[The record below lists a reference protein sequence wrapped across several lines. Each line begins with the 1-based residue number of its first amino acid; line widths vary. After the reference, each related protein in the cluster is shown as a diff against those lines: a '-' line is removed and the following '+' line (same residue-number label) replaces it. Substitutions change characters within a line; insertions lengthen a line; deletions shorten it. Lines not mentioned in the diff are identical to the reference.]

1 MKCAVLEIPFKLP
14 MRRCPENPG
23 GNAARCADCVKERI
37 GWRPGIQNVE
47 LTSEGESAMLRLS
60 YDPRLLTLTQLEAEL
75 QRVEPCIHTNRTQ
88 TVLGIDGM
96 ASPTCER
103 RIHSTLAGMTGVV
116 AAASYTAGTIRLE
129 YDPETWDL
137 SEIIARIEKMG
148 YHVRGQRSTEIG
160 AELAEVAV
168 VAPLPPAGGPLAW
181 ARDHVEVLLVA
192 LSGLLLLAGFLVHL
206 FHGAKLPPVIVVRF
220 PLLAAFLTLV
230 LHASPWLRITLLAAS
245 AILSSTETFAAAT
258 EALRGLKLDVDV
270 LMFAAAAGAAYLGQY
285 EEAALLLFL
294 FGAGSAGEHIALK
307 RARSAI
313 SALSKIA
320 PENALRLQAD
330 GSTETVPV
338 GQIAVGDRVV
348 VRPFDRVAVDGEIV
362 EGSSALDQS
371 AVTGESIP
379 VEKVPGDSVFAGTMN
394 NEGRLIVRTTRL
406 AGESTLSRIIRLV
419 EEAQTTKSPT
429 QVFTAKVERWYVPAV
444 FLATTLIVFIPT
456 LVFHGAWDVWFYR
469 AMAFLTAGSP
479 CALAIGTPAA
489 VLCGI
494 ARAARDGVLI
504 KGGMHLENLGLVQAI
519 AFDKTGTLTVG
530 HLTVS
535 DVIPLADSSEDEIL
549 SLAASVE
556 AHSVH
561 PLATAIVKEAK
572 ARGCTIREATDVGQ
586 HPGLGA
592 FGRID
597 GRRIAAGKHELITGD
612 SNGDSG
618 LLARVDELAGKGWA
632 IVLVGRDDRPI
643 GLIGLSDQART
654 NAPEVLNHLRRL
666 GIKRNVM
673 LTGDHVL
680 AARAIARQ
688 VGVDDVQAGLL
699 PEQKLE
705 CLRELSRQYGHVAMV
720 GDGVND
726 APALA
731 QAAVGIAM
739 GAAGSDIAMETADV
753 VLMASDLGKL
763 PFAIAL
769 SRRSRALIVQNLVI
783 AIGVIAIVGPLAAFG
798 FANLTLAVIL
808 HEGST
813 VVVVCNSLRL
823 LAFRNPVGSAA

>member
-14 MRRCPENPG
+14 MRRCPDNPH
-23 GNAARCADCVKERI
+23 GNAAKCANCVKERI
-37 GWRPGIQNVE
+37 GWRPGIRDVE
-47 LTSEGESAMLRLS
+47 LTSEGESATLRLS

-88 TVLGIDGM
+88 TVLSIDGM

-103 RIHSTLAGMTGVV
+103 RIHSTLAGMAGVV
-116 AAASYTAGTIRLE
+116 AAASYASGTIRLE
-129 YDPETWDL
+129 YDPETWAL
-137 SEIIARIEKMG
+137 AEIIARIEKMG
-148 YHVRGQRSTEIG
+148 YRVRDQRPTEVG
-160 AELAEVAV
+160 AELAAAPV
-168 VAPLPPAGGPLAW
+168 VAPLPPAVGPIDWL
-181 ARDHVEVLLVA
+181 RDHVEVLLVA
-192 LSGLLLLAGFLVHL
+192 VAGMLLLAGILTPR
-206 FHGAKLPPVIVVRF
+206 FHGPQWLRLA
-220 PLLAAFLTLV
+220 LLAG
-230 LHASPWLRITLLAAS
+230 S
-245 AILSSTETFAAAT
+245 ALFSSTKTLPAAI
-258 EALRGLKLDVDV
+258 EALRGFKLDVDV
-270 LMFAAAAGAAYLGQY
+270 LMFAAAAGAAYIGGHV
-285 EEAALLLFL
+285 EASLLLFL
-294 FGAGSAGEHIALK
+294 FGAGSAGEHLALE

-313 SALSKIA
+313 NALSKIA
-320 PENALRLQAD
+320 PENALRLMDD
-330 GSTETVPV
+330 GATETVRV
-338 GQIAVGDRVV
+338 EQLAVGDRVV

-379 VEKVPGDSVFAGTMN
+379 VEKVPGDGVFAGTMN
-394 NEGRLIVRTTRL
+394 NEGRLIVRATRL
-406 AGESTLSRIIRLV
+406 ASESTLAKIIRLV

-444 FLATTLIVFIPT
+444 FIATMLIAAVPPLF
-456 LVFHGAWDVWFYR
+456 FHHQPPDALGRSVWAIWFYR

-489 VLCGI
+489 ILCGI

-504 KGGMHLENLGLVQAI
+504 KGGMHLENMGQVQAI

-535 DVIPLADSSEDEIL
+535 DVISLDGIGEDEIL
-549 SLAASVE
+549 ALAASVE

-561 PLATAIVKEAK
+561 PLATAIVKEAQ
-572 ARGCTIREATDVGQ
+572 ARGCTIREAADVGQ
-586 HPGLGA
+586 HAGLGA
-592 FGRID
+592 FGRLD
-597 GRRIAAGKHELITGD
+597 GRRIAAGKYELITGNN
-612 SNGDSG
+612 NGNG
-618 LLARVDELAGKGWA
+618 NGNTALLARVDELAGKGRA
-632 IVLVGRDDRPI
+632 IVMVGRDDKPI
-643 GLIGLSDQART
+643 GLIGLSDQARP
-654 NAPEVLNHLRRL
+654 NAPAVLNHLRQL

-680 AARAIARQ
+680 AANAIAAQ
-688 VGVDDVQAGLL
+688 VGVDEVQAGLL

-705 CLRELSRQYGHVAMV
+705 CLRELSRKYGHMAMV

-769 SRRSRALIVQNLVI
+769 SRRSRALIAQNLVI

-823 LAFRNPVGSAA
+823 LAFRNPVSSPG

>member
-14 MRRCPENPG
+14 MRHCPENPG

-37 GWRPGIQNVE
+37 GWRPGIHEVE
-47 LTSEGESAMLRLS
+47 LKSEGESATLRLS

-75 QRVEPCIHTNRTQ
+75 QRVEPCIYTNRTQ
-88 TVLGIDGM
+88 TVLNIEGM
-96 ASPTCER
+96 SSQACER
-103 RIHSTLAGMTGVV
+103 RIDSTLAGMAGVV
-116 AAASYTAGTIRLE
+116 AAASYAGGTIRLE
-129 YDPETWDL
+129 YDPETWPL
-137 SEIIARIEKMG
+137 LEIIARVEKMG
-148 YHVRGQRSTEIG
+148 YRVRGQMPAEAG
-160 AELAEVAV
+160 AELAPAAA
-168 VAPLPPAGGPLAW
+168 APPPATGLLAW
-181 ARDHVEVLLVA
+181 VRAHTEMSLVA
-192 LSGLLLLAGFLVHL
+192 LSGVLLLCGFLAH
-206 FHGAKLPPVIVVRF
+206 
-220 PLLAAFLTLV
+220 V
-230 LHASPWLRITLLAAS
+230 LGGPAWLRVTLLAAS
-245 AILSSTETFAAAT
+245 ALLSSTHTFPAAI
-258 EALRGLKLDVDV
+258 EALRGLRLDVDV
-270 LMFAAAAGAAYLGQY
+270 LMFAAAAGAAYLGHY

-294 FGAGSAGEHIALK
+294 FGAGSAGEHIALE

-313 SALSKIA
+313 NALSKIA
-320 PENALRLQAD
+320 PENALRLMAD
-330 GSTETVPV
+330 GSTETVRV
-338 GQIAVGDRVV
+338 EQLAIGDRVV

-406 AGESTLSRIIRLV
+406 ASESTLSKIIRLV

-444 FLATTLIVFIPT
+444 FIATTLIVLIPT
-456 LVFHGAWDVWFYR
+456 LFFHGEWAVWFYR

-489 VLCGI
+489 ILCGI

-504 KGGMHLENLGLVQAI
+504 KGGMHLENMGLVHAI

-535 DVIPLADSSEDEIL
+535 DVIPLADIGEDEIL
-549 SLAASVE
+549 ALAASVE

-561 PLATAIVKEAK
+561 PLAAAIVKEAQ
-572 ARGCTIREATDVGQ
+572 ARGCTIREAADVGQ

-592 FGRID
+592 FGRLD
-597 GRRIAAGKHELITGD
+597 GRRIAAGKYELITGN
-612 SNGDSG
+612 SNGNAA
-618 LLARVDELAGKGWA
+618 LLARVDELAGKGRA
-632 IVLVGRDDRPI
+632 IVMVGRDDKPI
-643 GLIGLSDQART
+643 GLIGLSDQARA
-654 NAPEVLNHLRRL
+654 NAREVLNHLRQL

-680 AARAIARQ
+680 AARAIAAQ
-688 VGVDDVQAGLL
+688 VGVDEVQAGLL

-705 CLRELSRQYGHVAMV
+705 CLRELSRKYGHVAMI

-731 QAAVGIAM
+731 QAAVGVAM

-823 LAFRNPVGSAA
+823 LAFRNPVSSER

>member
-23 GNAARCADCVKERI
+23 GRADKCANCVKERI

-88 TVLGIDGM
+88 TMLSIEGM
-96 ASPTCER
+96 TSPTCER
-103 RIHSTLAGMTGVV
+103 RIHSTLAGMAGVV
-116 AAASYTAGTIRLE
+116 AAASYTSGTIRLE
-129 YDPETWDL
+129 YDAETWPL
-137 SEIIARIEKMG
+137 PEIIARIEKMG
-148 YHVRGQRSTEIG
+148 YRVHGQPVAETG
-160 AELAEVAV
+160 GELAQ
-168 VAPLPPAGGPLAW
+168 APAAISPPPAGGPLDW
-181 ARDHVEVLLVA
+181 LGEHVEVSLVA
-192 LSGLLLLAGFLVHL
+192 VAGILLLAGFLTPM
-206 FHGAKLPPVIVVRF
+206 FHGPQ
-220 PLLAAFLTLV
+220 
-230 LHASPWLRITLLAAS
+230 WLRFTLLAAS
-245 AILSSTETFAAAT
+245 AILSSTKTFPAAV
-258 EALRGLKLDVDV
+258 EALRGFKLDVDV
-270 LMFAAAAGAAYLGQY
+270 LMVAAAAGAAYIGGHV
-285 EEAALLLFL
+285 EASLLLFL
-294 FGAGSAGEHIALK
+294 FGAGSAGEHIALE
-307 RARSAI
+307 RARNAI
-313 SALSKIA
+313 NALSKIA
-320 PENALRLQAD
+320 PENALRLKDD
-330 GSTETVPV
+330 GATETVHV
-338 GQIAVGDRVV
+338 DQLAVGDRVV

-371 AVTGESIP
+371 AVTGESVP

-406 AGESTLSRIIRLV
+406 ASESTLSKIIRLV

-429 QVFTAKVERWYVPAV
+429 QVFTAKVEHWYVPAV
-444 FLATTLIVFIPT
+444 FIATMFIAVVPP
-456 LVFHGAWDVWFYR
+456 LFFHHQPADALGRSVWAIWFYR
-469 AMAFLTAGSP
+469 SMAFLTAGSP

-489 VLCGI
+489 ILCGI

-504 KGGMHLENLGLVQAI
+504 KGGMHLENMGQVQAI

-535 DVIPLADSSEDEIL
+535 DVIPLSDCGDEEIL

-572 ARGCTIREATDVGQ
+572 ARGCVIREATDVGQ
-586 HPGLGA
+586 QPGMGA
-592 FGRID
+592 FGHID
-597 GRRIAAGKHELITGD
+597 GRRIAAGKFELITGG
-612 SNGDSG
+612 SKGHGDTP
-618 LLARVDELAGKGWA
+618 LLARVNELAGKGRA
-632 IVLVGRDDRPI
+632 IVMVGRDDKPI
-643 GLIGLSDQART
+643 GLIGLSDQARP
-654 NAPEVLNHLRRL
+654 NAPEVLRHLRQL

-680 AARAIARQ
+680 AAQAIAAQ
-688 VGVDDVQAGLL
+688 VGVDEVQAGLM

-705 CLRELSRQYGHVAMV
+705 CLRELSRKYGHMAMV

-783 AIGVIAIVGPLAAFG
+783 AIGVIAIVGPLAALG
-798 FANLTLAVIL
+798 FANLTVAVIL

-823 LAFRNPVGSAA
+823 LAFRNPVISKE